1 MAYKIAVGSSDGES
15 VDLTFGEVDEFLIYE
30 VNGKSYRKV
39 EKRKYV
45 DKGSRK
51 NDLCDASADS
61 RGSCCTTAG
70 SCGTSADT
78 CGTSAGS
85 CGTSAGSCGTS
96 AGSCKGSRGCSS
108 PADVATKVS
117 LIDDCRC
124 VVCKKIGFQ
133 AQKQFEKKAISVFDV
148 ECSINE
154 ALDKI
159 TFYYD
164 KLDNGKSLRVA
175 RGKGIL

>member
-15 VDLTFGEVDEFLIYE
+15 VDLKFGEVDEFLIYE
-30 VNGKSYRKV
+30 VNGKTYRKI

-61 RGSCCTTAG
+61 RGSCGTTAG
-70 SCGTSADT
+70 SCGTT
-78 CGTSAGS
+78 V
-85 CGTSAGSCGTS
+85 GSCGTS
-96 AGSCKGSRGCSS
+96 AGSCKGSGCSG

-164 KLDNGKSLRVA
+164 KLDNGKSLRAAKAKV
-175 RGKGIL
+175 